1 MRPHWSPGRGRRVLF
16 WVSMCQPRASCVGSF
31 SQLGL
36 TFLGI
41 PQQVGTVGMRYGQLL
56 SNIFYFPARQQLSSF
71 FTKFASNCVYFSFG
85 QGDSGLSDPGG
96 FLSFSSGHQRGKTAS
111 IDCHES
117 ACYFPYV
124 RCEGLL
130 GATFQFCTGGGLVI
144 RLQSY
149 SSSKTKKDDWR
160 MALAFILNTLQCMIW
175 IDLVLYLCS

>member
-1 MRPHWSPGRGRRVLF
+1 MASLLVYPRVPEWYAASLEPRPRKACLVLGQ
-16 WVSMCQPRASCVGSF
+16 CQPRASCVGSF

-56 SNIFYFPARQQLSSF
+56 SNVFYFPARQQLSSF
-71 FTKFASNCVYFSFG
+71 CTKFASNCVYFSFG

-96 FLSFSSGHQRGKTAS
+96 FLSVSSGYQRGKTAS

-117 ACYFPYV
+117 ACYFLYV

-130 GATFQFCTGGGLVI
+130 GATFQFCTGGRLVMI

-149 SSSKTKKDDWR
+149 SSSKTKKDDS
-160 MALAFILNTLQCMIW
+160 LAHGIGIH
-175 IDLVLYLCS
+175 S